1 MHVIVNENYSA
12 NGNYFIYLIIQITLE
27 YFLYIYSETLNF
39 NKRILEMSLDL
50 THLTMFRLNFWP
62 KPFFAPTVPGMENST
77 FVPTPLSSSAL
88 MVLASTSEGRDSQR
102 LPAPHPF
109 SGQSMDKDI
118 PHPSFGAG
126 GFVYR
131 PGDPFSPPLYAPM
144 PPFIRPNLERGLG
157 LIGPGGGGAFRPLG
171 SAHDAVESYHSAF
184 TPAKKSKLD
193 DISCTSS
200 YNSSDNHDQN
210 YKDID
215 GSRKSLSPSI
225 KEERPSSISSAGG
238 DTNSEIHS
246 DAGDSFDRGTPDSEG
261 RSLRSKYILIV

>member
-1 MHVIVNENYSA
+1 
-12 NGNYFIYLIIQITLE
+12 
-27 YFLYIYSETLNF
+27 
-39 NKRILEMSLDL
+39 MSLDL

-157 LIGPGGGGAFRPLG
+157 LIGPGGGGASDPWVLLMMQLNHTIQLLLLLKNLNLMISLVLHRTIHQTTMTKITKILTDRGKVYLHP
-171 SAHDAVESYHSAF
+171 S
-184 TPAKKSKLD
+184 KKSVHL
-193 DISCTSS
+193 
-200 YNSSDNHDQN
+200 
-210 YKDID
+210 
-215 GSRKSLSPSI
+215 
-225 KEERPSSISSAGG
+225 A
-238 DTNSEIHS
+238 
-246 DAGDSFDRGTPDSEG
+246 
-261 RSLRSKYILIV
+261 